1 MKRFFA
7 LVSLCGLSIP
17 LALLGADPIRLVGSD
32 LVADTLGPELKAF
45 ATANELP
52 LAIDLRGSRLGL
64 ETLQAGGAELGLIVL
79 GAEDTPPGPE
89 FANSVVGYLTTV
101 VAVPST
107 VPLTQ
112 IHFAQLAGVFGAS
125 EVTNYKRWSEL
136 GVTGSWGVRGIT
148 AVAVSRRGGLA
159 VDLFRYQVL
168 KTPDLKPTVVQFDE
182 VARAAGR
189 ISGEEGGIAL
199 LPSPPEEG
207 GPLKVLLV
215 AKSERDVA
223 YGPTAENLHTGDYP
237 LRLAVRLVFRKTDA
251 KRLNFLLRH
260 LLADE
265 TAPALLRA
273 GVVPLPV
280 QARNQLVFELENLR

>member
-1 MKRFFA
+1 MKRA
-7 LVSLCGLSIP
+7 V
-17 LALLGADPIRLVGSD
+17 ALLFGLLITLSSSFAEPIRLVGSD
-32 LVADTLGPELKAF
+32 LVADALGPELKAF
-45 ATANELP
+45 AAANELP
-52 LAIDLRGSRLGL
+52 LTVDLRGSRLGM
-64 ETLQAGGAELGLIVL
+64 ETLTAGGADLGLVVL
-79 GAEDTPPGPE
+79 GAEDAPPGPE

-101 VAVPST
+101 VVVPAS

-112 IHFAQLAGVFGAS
+112 IQFGQLAGIFGAS
-125 EVTNYKRWSEL
+125 EVTNLKRWSEL

-168 KTPDLKPTVVQFDE
+168 KTPDLKPTVVQFDD
-182 VARAAGR
+182 VARATGR

-215 AKSERDVA
+215 AKGERDVA

-237 LRLAVRLVFRKTDA
+237 LRIPVRLVFRKSEA
-251 KRLNFLLRH
+251 KRLNFLIRH

-265 TAPALLRA
+265 TAPALLKA